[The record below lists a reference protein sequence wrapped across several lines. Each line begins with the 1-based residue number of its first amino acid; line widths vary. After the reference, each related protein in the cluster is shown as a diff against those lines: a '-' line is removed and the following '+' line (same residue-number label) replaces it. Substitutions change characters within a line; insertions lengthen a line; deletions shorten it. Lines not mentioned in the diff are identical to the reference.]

1 MKSTIWTTIAV
12 AGLVAAGTTP
22 AYASSGQAPWYCS
35 LPVVGALL
43 CPPAPGGGG
52 GGGNSVPEPTSLVIL
67 AAGAG
72 LVGAAARRRRTR
84 K

>member
-1 MKSTIWTTIAV
+1 MKSMIWTTIAV

-22 AYASSGQAPWYCS
+22 AFASSSQAPWYCS
-35 LPVVGALL
+35 LPVVGSLL
-43 CPPAPGGGG
+43 CPPAPGGG
-52 GGGNSVPEPTSLVIL
+52 GGGNSVPEPTSLIIL

-72 LVGAAARRRRTR
+72 LAGAAARRRRTR